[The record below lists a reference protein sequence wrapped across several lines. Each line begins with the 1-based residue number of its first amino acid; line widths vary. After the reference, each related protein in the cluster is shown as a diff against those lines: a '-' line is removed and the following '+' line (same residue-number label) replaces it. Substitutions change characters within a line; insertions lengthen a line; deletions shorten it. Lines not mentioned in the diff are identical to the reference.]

1 MNIETLM
8 ILVIAFLSTSL
19 VYVAQSNLRNLKRL
33 KTLSAK
39 QENKIVSIL
48 IPARNEYHNLRRCL
62 DSLINQDYSNI
73 EILVLNDRST
83 DQTATLVEEYQNKDK
98 RVQLLQGQDLPDG
111 WIGKHWACHQ
121 LSEAAKGTIILFM
134 DADTVLSSSIVSK
147 AVLGMNE
154 QNSDLVSLV
163 PGRKANCL
171 IEKLMFPLI
180 DWMILCWLPVK
191 LAYSS
196 KSPYL
201 SANFGQ
207 FMMFRKEAYI
217 TIGGHSYLRNNLL
230 DDFELGREIKR
241 NGLKWNLYDGSKD
254 ITTRMYSRSRE
265 AFTGLSRSIF
275 PVFDYRIS
283 AFILAVA
290 ILSSLAILPQLYIIN
305 STLDGDS
312 NQLLVFLSYFSMI
325 MLSLSWL
332 VTCIKF
338 NHNLLIVLIYP
349 IIIIIMLSIGIHSV
363 FTNMTGTTLW
373 KERRISK
380 FKIKL

>member
-33 KTLSAK
+33 KTLSDK
-39 QENKIVSIL
+39 QENEIVSIL

>member
-48 IPARNEYHNLRRCL
+48 IPARNEYHNLKRCL

>member
-33 KTLSAK
+33 KTLSDK
-39 QENKIVSIL
+39 QENEIVSIL

-83 DQTATLVEEYQNKDK
+83 DQTATLVEEYQSKDK

-207 FMMFRKEAYI
+207 FMMFRKEAYVA
-217 TIGGHSYLRNNLL
+217 IGGHSYLRNNLL

>member
-33 KTLSAK
+33 KTLSDK
-39 QENKIVSIL
+39 QENEIVSIL

-83 DQTATLVEEYQNKDK
+83 DQTATLVEEYQSKDK

-332 VTCIKF
+332 VTCVKF

>member
-1 MNIETLM
+1 M
-8 ILVIAFLSTSL
+8 
-19 VYVAQSNLRNLKRL
+19 
-33 KTLSAK
+33 
-39 QENKIVSIL
+39 
-48 IPARNEYHNLRRCL
+48 
-62 DSLINQDYSNI
+62 
-73 EILVLNDRST
+73 
-83 DQTATLVEEYQNKDK
+83 
-98 RVQLLQGQDLPDG
+98 QLLQGQDLPDG

-207 FMMFRKEAYI
+207 FMMFRKEAYVA
-217 TIGGHSYLRNNLL
+217 IGGHSYLRNNLL

>member
-1 MNIETLM
+1 
-8 ILVIAFLSTSL
+8 
-19 VYVAQSNLRNLKRL
+19 
-33 KTLSAK
+33 
-39 QENKIVSIL
+39 
-48 IPARNEYHNLRRCL
+48 
-62 DSLINQDYSNI
+62 
-73 EILVLNDRST
+73 
-83 DQTATLVEEYQNKDK
+83 
-98 RVQLLQGQDLPDG
+98 
-111 WIGKHWACHQ
+111 
-121 LSEAAKGTIILFM
+121 
-134 DADTVLSSSIVSK
+134 
-147 AVLGMNE
+147 
-154 QNSDLVSLV
+154 
-163 PGRKANCL
+163 
-171 IEKLMFPLI
+171 
-180 DWMILCWLPVK
+180 
-191 LAYSS
+191 
-196 KSPYL
+196 
-201 SANFGQ
+201 
-207 FMMFRKEAYI
+207 MMFRKEAYVA
-217 TIGGHSYLRNNLL
+217 IGGHSYLRNNLL

>member
-265 AFTGLSRSIF
+265 AFIGLSRSIF